1 MQEELGCSLYLP
13 HFVYGM
19 SKLYKVLFKYCLCKF
34 GYLEARYP
42 LGPGEGGGVHLE
54 KLGGVCGPLPKTLTL
69 FDQNLRYSLSFL
81 SPDHKFETLFMT

>member
-42 LGPGEGGGVHLE
+42 LGPGEGGGYTWKNWAGCAAHFP
-54 KLGGVCGPLPKTLTL
+54 KPLPYLTKICDIPYPFYHL
-69 FDQNLRYSLSFL
+69 TINSKPYL
-81 SPDHKFETLFMT
+81 